1 MKRSTKV
8 VLTLL
13 VPAMTAFGCGQ
24 LPTMVH
30 SPGTHQTASDCDTPA
45 KPGEPAK
52 QPCHPAATHGS
63 HYRSSHGSWFGG
75 THTRNAAPTTSH
87 GATGTSRV
95 TSVPSGGF
103 GRIGSFFSGGS

>member
-8 VLTLL
+8 ALTLL

-24 LPTMVH
+24 SPTMVH
-30 SPGTHQTASDCDTPA
+30 SPAAHQTASDCDTPA

-52 QPCHPAATHGS
+52 PKCTPATTGHGS
-63 HYRSSHGSWFGG
+63 HYGSSFVGGRSGS
-75 THTRNAAPTTSH
+75 A
-87 GATGTSRV
+87 ATGTSRV
-95 TSVPSGGF
+95 SSVSTGGF

>member
-24 LPTMVH
+24 SPTMVH
-30 SPGTHQTASDCDTPA
+30 PPGSHQTANDCDTPA

-52 QPCHPAATHGS
+52 RQCHPAATQGS
-63 HYRSSHGSWFGG
+63 HYGSSHGSWFGG
-75 THTRNAAPTTSH
+75 THTQSAAPPTSH
-87 GATGTSRV
+87 GATSSSRV
-95 TSVPSGGF
+95 TSVSTGGF